1 MGSKIVALTAIIVSG
16 AFFYYCIDTKKEKI
30 FSSCN
35 VVHPAE
41 EKNMEDNAQK
51 VVLPVVENKSTNETV
66 PPVPVEEEKIAE
78 TVETKETEK
87 SDPAFGVMF
96 GEKVNIVGM
105 FSPEAKEKALIHFI
119 ETYCAD
125 RECIN
130 DIRFSNDIK
139 TVEWQQNM
147 VSLIQMFEEENIEKG
162 SLYINSNVL
171 HIEGE
176 IATISQKKHL
186 ESLIAK
192 LKENGLFVEDETID
206 MITKVPVTEN
216 DSVSKAEVNE
226 TIDQKEK
233 NIPNSS
239 EIEEKSENTKTKT
252 DSVSLENNMDEMK
265 VEISENKISKQEEVV
280 ESVTSIPKQTS
291 TDTKG
296 SLSEKISALLIESPI
311 TFDAQ
316 VKNLTIKSKET
327 LSKITELIKEKP
339 SVSVEIIG
347 YENSGDPILDMV
359 ISQKKADIVANYLYT
374 KGLRKLKSKGLG
386 AKNSKMQIEIKIKQ
400 Q

>member
-1 MGSKIVALTAIIVSG
+1 
-16 AFFYYCIDTKKEKI
+16 
-30 FSSCN
+30 
-35 VVHPAE
+35 
-41 EKNMEDNAQK
+41 
-51 VVLPVVENKSTNETV
+51 
-66 PPVPVEEEKIAE
+66 
-78 TVETKETEK
+78 
-87 SDPAFGVMF
+87 
-96 GEKVNIVGM
+96 M

-139 TVEWQQNM
+139 TVVWQQNM